1 MSQTITS
8 LAGTP
13 TGEWIA
19 LALALLSALAHA
31 VFGAINKGGTDP
43 FLNRGVINIFYSLM
57 AAPFALF
64 VIPLPG
70 PDLVPILVAVFLVHL
85 LYEWLQAASFHLG
98 AFTVVYPISRGS
110 GPMVTAFLAILV
122 FGEHLAPLQWTGLAV
137 LSGVIA
143 MLALANLRDYRR
155 RGVAPA
161 GLQLA
166 ISVALMTGFMI
177 AIYTTLDAYGIRKAE
192 DPFTFLAWFFFMGG
206 FGFPVIAWFRMRR
219 LASLPSYRDLLI
231 RGFTGAIVAY
241 VSFGA
246 VMLAT
251 RLGKVGEAAALRETS
266 IIFATAIGV
275 FIFKE
280 RIDATRVAIIAL
292 IAAGAVLVEFG

>member
-1 MSQTITS
+1 
-8 LAGTP
+8 
-13 TGEWIA
+13 
-19 LALALLSALAHA
+19 
-31 VFGAINKGGTDP
+31 
-43 FLNRGVINIFYSLM
+43 
-57 AAPFALF
+57 
-64 VIPLPG
+64 
-70 PDLVPILVAVFLVHL
+70 
-85 LYEWLQAASFHLG
+85 
-98 AFTVVYPISRGS
+98 
-110 GPMVTAFLAILV
+110 
-122 FGEHLAPLQWTGLAV
+122 
-137 LSGVIA
+137 
-143 MLALANLRDYRR
+143 
-155 RGVAPA
+155 
-161 GLQLA
+161 
-166 ISVALMTGFMI
+166 MTGFMI
-177 AIYTTLDAYGIRKAE
+177 AIYTTLDAYGIRQAE

-280 RIDATRVAIIAL
+280 RINATRVAIIAL

>member
-1 MSQTITS
+1 
-8 LAGTP
+8 
-13 TGEWIA
+13 
-19 LALALLSALAHA
+19 
-31 VFGAINKGGTDP
+31 
-43 FLNRGVINIFYSLM
+43 
-57 AAPFALF
+57 
-64 VIPLPG
+64 
-70 PDLVPILVAVFLVHL
+70 
-85 LYEWLQAASFHLG
+85 
-98 AFTVVYPISRGS
+98 
-110 GPMVTAFLAILV
+110 MVTALLAILV

-137 LSGVIA
+137 LSGGIA
-143 MLALANLRDYRR
+143 LLALANLRDHRR
-155 RGVAPA
+155 RGIAPA

-166 ISVALMTGFMI
+166 IMVALMTGFMI
-177 AIYTTLDAYGIRKAE
+177 AIYTTLDAYGIRQAQ

-206 FGFPVIAWFRMRR
+206 FGFPVIAWFRLRR
-219 LASLPSYRDLLI
+219 LASLPSYRDLVI
-231 RGFTGAIVAY
+231 RGFSGAIVAY

-280 RIDATRVAIIAL
+280 RIDATRLAIIAL